1 MLKEAKE
8 MLIKHEG
15 VRTYPYFCS
24 ENYLTIGAGR
34 NLKVNGISEEEAMYL
49 LDNDID
55 RVINNLDKVFPAWK
69 VMPKKAR
76 LVCIDMAYQL
86 GIQGFMNFRR
96 TRTLMEMG
104 CWLEASEEIYALVT
118 QIRLHQDVHTTHD
131 SLPYANK
138 NSPRP
143 SKQLQTRSLF
153 RITG

>member
-8 MLIKHEG
+8 MLIRHEG
-15 VRTYPYFCS
+15 VRTHPYFCS
-24 ENYLTIGAGR
+24 ENFLTIGAGR

-55 RVINNLDKVFPAWK
+55 RVTSNLDKVFPAWK

-96 TRTLMEMG
+96 TRALMEMG
-104 CWLEASEEIYALVT
+104 CWLEASEEIL
-118 QIRLHQDVHTTHD
+118 R
-131 SLPYANK
+131 SRYANQTPNRAAYNSRQLALCQNAKK
-138 NSPRP
+138 NI
-143 SKQLQTRSLF
+143 RS
-153 RITG
+153 TSS